1 METTAV
7 YFESRIRTYGFH
19 LDRGLSLLEIRAGL
33 KGPGLWDQGPESLGV
48 TGLRFN
54 LVFAQILEDHGFCV
68 YVALEGSSASQII
81 DSLNCRLVASPVD
94 ILSFQGPHY
103 KDRYGIALEALKS
116 LRSRDISPTAFC
128 CSVSCI
134 YIVLEGGKG
143 DAAHDILMEKFE
155 VPPKNSRRKRASK
168 KDGV

>member
-19 LDRGLSLLEIRAGL
+19 LDRDLSLLEIRIDS
-33 KGPGLWDQGPESLGV
+33 KGPGLWGQGLESLGAM
-48 TGLRFN
+48 GLRFN
-54 LVFAQILEDHGFCV
+54 LVFAQILEDYGFCV
-68 YVALEGSSASQII
+68 YVALMRSATDRII
-81 DSLNCRLVASPVD
+81 EALNCRLVASPVD